1 MEKNVWVKID
11 AVTEMY
17 VLKNE
22 NIPGLIKCTL
32 AIDLKIND

>member
-1 MEKNVWVKID
+1 MQSLKC
-11 AVTEMY
+11 

-22 NIPGLIKCTL
+22 NIPGLMKCTL